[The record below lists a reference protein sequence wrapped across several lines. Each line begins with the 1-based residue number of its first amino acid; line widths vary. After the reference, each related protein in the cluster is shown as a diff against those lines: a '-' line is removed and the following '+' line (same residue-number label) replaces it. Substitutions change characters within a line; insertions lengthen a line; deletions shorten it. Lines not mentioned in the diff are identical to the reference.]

1 MHPKS
6 LSKKTSSKMSVSWS
20 HTFCFKK
27 PTDHILVFSLRL
39 ENCFQRRLIMS
50 GEPLSE
56 ILTANTIIIHPGSLF
71 LRLGELLKRPK
82 ALMGLQ
88 EYWILEFQTD
98 LKTIWTTPTYTFIL
112 RSRLGLPSG
121 ESPSCYCKKKKRKGE
136 TLSRRVVSS
145 TGETVLMYVLM
156 YFQIF
161 LIGEIGF

>member
-1 MHPKS
+1 MAARDLQMHPKS
-6 LSKKTSSKMSVSWS
+6 LSKKTSSEMS

-88 EYWILEFQTD
+88 EY
-98 LKTIWTTPTYTFIL
+98 
-112 RSRLGLPSG
+112 
-121 ESPSCYCKKKKRKGE
+121 
-136 TLSRRVVSS
+136 
-145 TGETVLMYVLM
+145 
-156 YFQIF
+156 
-161 LIGEIGF
+161 